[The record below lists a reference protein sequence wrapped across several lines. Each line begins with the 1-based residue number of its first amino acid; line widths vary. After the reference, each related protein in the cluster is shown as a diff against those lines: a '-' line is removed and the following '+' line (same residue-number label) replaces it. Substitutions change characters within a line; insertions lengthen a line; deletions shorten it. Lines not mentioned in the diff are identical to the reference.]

1 MRSTKKYLQD
11 IVRTIDQMR
20 EHTDGKTLDMYLREL
35 PLRAVAEQSLTVV
48 TEALSQIGHQDPAI
62 AGKITGYREWVRM
75 RTFLVELYFD
85 IDNKIVWETVQRDAP
100 ILQEESRE
108 LLADNGIR

>member
-1 MRSTKKYLQD
+1 MRSAKKYLYD
-11 IVRTIDQMR
+11 IVRAIEEMR
-20 EHTDGKTLDMYLREL
+20 EHTDGKTLEMYLQDL
-35 PLRAVAEQSLTVV
+35 PLRAVAERALAIV

-75 RTFLVELYFD
+75 RTFLVHLYFD
-85 IDNKIVWETVQRDAP
+85 IDNKIVWETVQRDVP
-100 ILQEESRE
+100 ILEEEARE